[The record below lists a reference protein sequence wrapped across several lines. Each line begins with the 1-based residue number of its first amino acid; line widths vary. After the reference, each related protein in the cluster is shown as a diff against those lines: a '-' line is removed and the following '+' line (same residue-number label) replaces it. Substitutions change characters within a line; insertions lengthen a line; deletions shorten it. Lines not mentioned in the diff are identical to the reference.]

1 MVLAGGTTVVD
12 EYDPTLGILL
22 GQDLDFHYNRF
33 QMSLYVTVLPFK
45 DRFLTSGKQCKSAS
59 FPHFKIFQI
68 DRLSSFGVECE
79 RQRCKVGGCGM
90 RPVKHASISL

>member
-1 MVLAGGTTVVD
+1 MLAGETTVVD

-22 GQDLDFHYNRF
+22 GQDLDFHYDGF
-33 QMSLYVTVLPFK
+33 QMSSYTTVMPFK
-45 DRFLTSGKQCKSAS
+45 DRFLTSGKQCKNAS

-68 DRLSSFGVECE
+68 DRLSSFGVEYE
-79 RQRCKVGGCGM
+79 RQRCELGGCGR